1 MNNYGSTPV
10 TYGQLSQIL
19 AQLGFT
25 RTDTAE
31 YTAFRNSAY
40 DALLALPVVSPQQL
54 VDAAHLAAAQATIT
68 GSGVA
73 SENTLACLLI
83 QYATENS
90 SPEAKLQ
97 HSEAA

>member
-1 MNNYGSTPV
+1 MSSFGSPLV

-19 AQLGFT
+19 AQLRFT

-31 YTAFRNSAY
+31 YTAFRNAAH
-40 DALLALPVVSPQQL
+40 DALLALPVVSPQQM
-54 VDAAHLAAAQATIT
+54 VDAAHMAAVQATIT

-73 SENTLACLLI
+73 SEKTLACLLM

-90 SPEAKLQ
+90 ATEAKPQ